1 MIQKIWTSEQIDKR
15 CVDIILNDLTDKGI
29 KRYLPVAIGNGGVEL
44 SYRLSDRYFNEV
56 NRVRLNGLVPNIRV
70 TFDVSRKN
78 NKPSI
83 EEKEGF
89 DYGWI
94 ENQNVLLLLGIVH
107 SGKTL
112 RSAIAKIKKL
122 KPRSI
127 TTVATVWRSYNS
139 NIKEPLHLFELD
151 ADRFLFGFGMD
162 YNGDF
167 IKEPNIYYLD

>member
-15 CVDIILNDLTDKGI
+15 CVDIILNDLTGKGVEA
-29 KRYLPVAIGNGGVEL
+29 YFPVAIGSGGVEL

-56 NRVRLNGLVPNIRV
+56 NREFNGLVPSVSIN
-70 TFDVSRKN
+70 FNLSRKN
-78 NKPSI
+78 DKPNI
-83 EEKEGF
+83 QEKEGF

-94 ENQNVLLLLGIVH
+94 ENKNVLLLLGIVH

-112 RSAIAKIKKL
+112 RSAIAKIKKFKL
-122 KPRSI
+122 RSI
-127 TTVATVWRSYNS
+127 TTVATVWKSYNS
-139 NIKEPLHLFELD
+139 NIKEPLHLFELN

>member
-56 NRVRLNGLVPNIRV
+56 NRDFSGLIPSIRII
-70 TFDVSRKN
+70 FDVVRKN
-78 NKPSI
+78 NKPNI

-89 DYGWI
+89 DCGWI
-94 ENQNVLLLLGIVH
+94 ENQNVLLLLGVVH

-112 RSAIAKIKKL
+112 RSAIAKIKKF

-127 TTVATVWRSYNS
+127 TTVATVWKSYNS

-167 IKEPNIYYLD
+167 IKEPNIYCID

>member
-56 NRVRLNGLVPNIRV
+56 NRDFSGLIPSIRII
-70 TFDVSRKN
+70 FDVVLKN
-78 NKPSI
+78 NKPNI
-83 EEKEGF
+83 KEKEGF
-89 DYGWI
+89 DCNWI
-94 ENQNVLLLLGIVH
+94 ENRDVLLLLGVVH
-107 SGKTL
+107 RGKTL
-112 RSAIAKIKKL
+112 RSAIAKIKKF

-127 TTVATVWRSYNS
+127 TTVATVWKSYNS

-167 IKEPNIYYLD
+167 IKEPNIYCID

>member
-15 CVDIILNDLTDKGI
+15 CIDIINVLTGKGI
-29 KRYLPVAIGNGGVEL
+29 ERYLPVAIGSGGLEL

-56 NRVRLNGLVPNIRV
+56 NREFNGLIPNISINL
-70 TFDVSRKN
+70 DVSRKN
-78 NKPSI
+78 NKTYI

-89 DYGWI
+89 DCGWI

-112 RSAIAKIKKL
+112 RSAIAKIKKF

-127 TTVATVWRSYNS
+127 TTVATVWKNYNS
-139 NIKEPLHLFELD
+139 NIKEPIHLFELNL
-151 ADRFLFGFGMD
+151 DRFLFGFGMD

>member
-15 CVDIILNDLTDKGI
+15 CIDIINVLTGKGI
-29 KRYLPVAIGNGGVEL
+29 EQYLPIAIGSGGVEL

-56 NRVRLNGLVPNIRV
+56 NREFNGLIPNISINL
-70 TFDVSRKN
+70 DVSRKN
-78 NKPSI
+78 NKTYI

-89 DYGWI
+89 DCGWI

-112 RSAIAKIKKL
+112 RSAIAKIKKF

-167 IKEPNIYYLD
+167 IKEPNIYCID